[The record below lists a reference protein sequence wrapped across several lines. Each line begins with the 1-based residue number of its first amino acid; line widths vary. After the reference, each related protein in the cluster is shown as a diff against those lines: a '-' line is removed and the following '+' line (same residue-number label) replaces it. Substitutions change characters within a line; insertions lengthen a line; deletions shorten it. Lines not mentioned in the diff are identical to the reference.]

1 MDIKTAKAAILVES
15 GKPLIVDEFNLPD
28 RLEHGQVLVHVHTS
42 SICGA
47 QINEIDAVKGVDK
60 FLPHLL
66 GHEALATVVETG
78 PGVVS
83 CKQGDTVVMHWRPGK
98 GVQANTPAYSWRG
111 KRLNA
116 GWVTTFNEYAVVSEN
131 RVTPVPA
138 SIDRT
143 SAPLLGCAVTTALG
157 VVNNDAQIAIG
168 EAVVVFG
175 VGGVGLNIVQFAAM
189 VGAYPVI
196 AIDRLDNKLEMA
208 KKFGATHLIN
218 SEAVEDVAAEI
229 RAITGA
235 DGPDKVVETTGVKNL
250 IEPRLRDHREEGPLH
265 SRRCSPREGRDLHAA
280 FALREGAEGFG
291 GRAMPAGARYSAAGS
306 SERRRQGGLSRDRD
320 ARVRARRRQRRAGL
334 DAQRHIGTNP
344 AEHQLTATQA
354 PTTCR
359 RWRCSSQAA
368 IAMFTIF
375 QAMPL
380 TSADA

>member
-15 GKPLIVDEFNLPD
+15 GKPLIVDEFTLPD
-28 RLEHGQVLVHVHTS
+28 TLEHGQVLAHVHTS

-66 GHEALATVVETG
+66 GHEALATIVETG

-83 CKQGDTVVMHWRPGK
+83 CKEGDTVVMHWRPGK
-98 GVQANTPAYSWRG
+98 GIQSNTPVYSWRG

-116 GWVTTFNEYAVVSEN
+116 GWVTTFNDYAVVSEN

-189 VGAYPVI
+189 VGAHPVI

-208 KKFGATHLIN
+208 KQFGATHTVN
-218 SEAVEDVAAEI
+218 SDAVADVAAAV

-235 DGPDKVVETTGVKNL
+235 DGPDKVVETTGVRRL
-250 IEPRLRDHREEGPLH
+250 IELAYEVTAKKGRCILVGVPREKVEIYTLPLHFEKVLKGSEGGQCQPARDIPRLVRLDEAGKVSYRGIVTHE
-265 SRRCSPREGRDLHAA
+265 
-280 FALREGAEGFG
+280 FALDDVNDALDLMRSGES
-291 GRAMPAGARYSAAGS
+291 GRILLNIS
-306 SERRRQGGLSRDRD
+306 
-320 ARVRARRRQRRAGL
+320 
-334 DAQRHIGTNP
+334 
-344 AEHQLTATQA
+344 
-354 PTTCR
+354 
-359 RWRCSSQAA
+359 
-368 IAMFTIF
+368 
-375 QAMPL
+375 
-380 TSADA
+380 

>member
-15 GKPLIVDEFNLPD
+15 GKPLIVDEFTLPD
-28 RLEHGQVLVHVHTS
+28 RLEHGQVLAHVHTS

-66 GHEALATVVETG
+66 GHEALATIVETG

-98 GVQANTPAYSWRG
+98 GIQSNTPAYSWRG

-116 GWVTTFNEYAVVSEN
+116 GWVTTFNDYAVVSEN

-208 KKFGATHLIN
+208 RQFGATHTIN
-218 SEAVEDVAAEI
+218 SEAVKDVAAEV
-229 RAITGA
+229 RSITGTEA
-235 DGPDKVVETTGVKNL
+235 RQGRRNHRRQESDRA
-250 IEPRLRDHREEGPLH
+250 RLRDHGEEWPLH
-265 SRRCSPREGRDLHAA
+265 PRRRSREKAEIYTLPLHFEKVLKGSEGGQCQPARDIPRLVRLSDAGKVSYRGIVTHE
-280 FALREGAEGFG
+280 FALDGVNDALDLMRSGTS
-291 GRAMPAGARYSAAGS
+291 GRILLNIS
-306 SERRRQGGLSRDRD
+306 
-320 ARVRARRRQRRAGL
+320 
-334 DAQRHIGTNP
+334 
-344 AEHQLTATQA
+344 
-354 PTTCR
+354 
-359 RWRCSSQAA
+359 
-368 IAMFTIF
+368 
-375 QAMPL
+375 
-380 TSADA
+380 